1 MATTNTS
8 MPNAGGANKSV
19 PNMSVPNAEIH
30 ALDSVHQLKDLLLSD
45 PGFTQSLRASA
56 STDLASKL
64 AAERGFTITPK
75 ALWRHRGTLASGGL
89 PTWRG

>member
-45 PGFTQSLRASA
+45 PGFTQSTGISLDR
-56 STDLASKL
+56 
-64 AAERGFTITPK
+64 
-75 ALWRHRGTLASGGL
+75 SGVK
-89 PTWRG
+89 TRR